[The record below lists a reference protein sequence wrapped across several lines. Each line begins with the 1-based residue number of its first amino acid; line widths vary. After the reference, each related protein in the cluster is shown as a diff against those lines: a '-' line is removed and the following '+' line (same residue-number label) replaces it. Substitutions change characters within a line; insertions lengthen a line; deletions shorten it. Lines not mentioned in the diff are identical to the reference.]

1 MTLTGPGFFYLSQV
15 KQLATPAERLHF
27 LESKTADGS
36 LDLAN
41 ATEIAREVQLP
52 DPSLKRLMELGRL
65 VGSTPLF
72 VPGFAE
78 HRRPSSGGYS
88 SFGLRLQTM
97 MDKPA
102 ASSTQE
108 AIQRVVDRHRSLLHS
123 FGPRER
129 IEWGLIVRLTKS
141 QVKDP
146 VALEAGLENI
156 AGELG
161 ANRVSTQSNRQR
173 PDIDT
178 LQNIRRGLLMNI
190 MNGDDFDA
198 VYRYTRDNAINAT
211 LRQFSGKDNI
221 PGHEMSSTRP
231 ALSSVVQGSSR
242 HAYEPKSNVTT
253 GHFIYTLDHALNTLK
268 EIQGQ
273 DKSTLYRAT
282 LFRRPWVDS
291 MIQSGQFMDH
301 GYVSTSRYQDKL
313 LGFFRNEWST
323 RFDDEVPVLMVFE
336 TNKSVDLS
344 CLSRFT
350 NESEH
355 LIPRDER
362 FSARFIGYRRDM
374 CAGLAVADSENWA
387 VFVMTD
393 DDHVPAAQ
401 TIRSIEEL
409 AKQGLSPPGGTD
421 AVDAKPP
428 SGP

>member
-15 KQLATPAERLHF
+15 KQLATPAEQLGF
-27 LESKTADGS
+27 LESKTAEGA

-41 ATEIAREVQLP
+41 AAEIAREVQLP

-65 VGSTPLF
+65 MGSTPLF
-72 VPGFAE
+72 VPAFAD
-78 HRRPSSGGYS
+78 HRRPSGGFS

-97 MDKPA
+97 IDKPA
-102 ASSTQE
+102 ASSTQA
-108 AIQRVVDRHRSLLHS
+108 AIQRVVDRHRSLLQS

-129 IEWGLIVRLTKS
+129 TQWGLIVRLTTS

-156 AGELG
+156 AGELQG
-161 ANRVSTQSNRQR
+161 NRNPTQSHRQR
-173 PDIDT
+173 SDIDT
-178 LQNIRRGLLMNI
+178 LQNIRRELLMNV
-190 MNGDDFDA
+190 MKSDEFDA
-198 VYRYTRDNAINAT
+198 VHRYSRDNAVNAP

-221 PGHEMSSTRP
+221 PGHEMSSMRP
-231 ALSSVVQGSSR
+231 TLGAVAQGNHR
-242 HAYEPKSNVTT
+242 LPYQPKSQVTT
-253 GHFIYTLDHALNTLK
+253 GHFIYTLDQALNTLK

-282 LFRRPWVDS
+282 LFRRPWVDA

-336 TNKSVDLS
+336 TNRGVDLS

-355 LIPRDER
+355 LIARDEK
-362 FSARFIGYRRDM
+362 FNARFIGYRRDLSP
-374 CAGLAVADSENWA
+374 GLNVADSENWA

-393 DDHVPAAQ
+393 DDHAPAAQ
-401 TIRSIEEL
+401 TIRSIEDL
-409 AKQGLSPPGGTD
+409 AKQGLSPT
-421 AVDAKPP
+421 AV
-428 SGP
+428 GP